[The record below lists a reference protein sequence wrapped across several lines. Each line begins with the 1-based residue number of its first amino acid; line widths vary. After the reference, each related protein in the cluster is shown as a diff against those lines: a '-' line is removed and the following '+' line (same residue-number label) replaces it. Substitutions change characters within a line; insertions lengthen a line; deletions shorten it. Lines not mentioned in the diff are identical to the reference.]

1 VYSALEEKYKR
12 IQQELMAG
20 ALALVIVFLIGTF
33 WYWLVEGW
41 SWDDAAYMTVI
52 TLATVGYG
60 EIHPLASR
68 GRLFT
73 IALIL
78 MGVINIGYIVNRFT
92 AAVIEGYFQEGIRLR
107 QQRRLME
114 SLSGHYIICGFSRTG
129 RQIAKEFRAEGVS
142 FVVIDAEFESVQKA
156 ELQGYIAYQG
166 DATLDESLLKVGI
179 ERAICIVAAL
189 PSDAENLYTVLSAKT
204 LNPNIRA
211 IARASTEEA
220 LQKLQRGGADAVIS
234 PYITGGK
241 RMAAAALRPQV
252 LDFVD
257 GILSGSD
264 RQLYMEEFLLDA
276 AMCPFVGQSLQK
288 AKLRS
293 QTGALVLAIRR
304 LDGNLI
310 GGPTGDTILMS
321 GDTLICMG
329 TAEQLRS
336 LNQVLGPINSQQLR
350 RPKNND
356 VRIKDTKCLTYQGIG
371 NKRENIFHPS
381 FFLPP
386 EFLILTY

>member
-1 VYSALEEKYKR
+1 
-12 IQQELMAG
+12 
-20 ALALVIVFLIGTF
+20 
-33 WYWLVEGW
+33 
-41 SWDDAAYMTVI
+41 
-52 TLATVGYG
+52 VGYG
-60 EIHPLASR
+60 EIHPLGSR

-78 MGVINIGYIVNRFT
+78 LGVVNIGYIVNRFT
-92 AAVIEGYFQEGIRLR
+92 EAVIQGYFQQGILLR

-114 SLSGHYIICGFSRTG
+114 SLSEHYIICGFSRTG
-129 RQIAKEFRAEGVS
+129 RQIAKEFWAEGVS
-142 FVVIDAEFESVQKA
+142 FVVIDSELESVQKA
-156 ELQGYIAYQG
+156 QAVGYTVYQG
-166 DATLDESLLKVGI
+166 DATLDETLLRVGI

-204 LNPNIRA
+204 LNPGIRA

-220 LQKLQRGGADAVIS
+220 LQKLQRGGADAVVS

-257 GILSGSD
+257 GILTGAD

-276 AMCPFVGQSLQK
+276 ASCPFVGQSLQR

-304 LDGNLI
+304 IDGNLI
-310 GGPTGDTILMS
+310 GGPTGETVLMP

-329 TAEQLRS
+329 TADQLRS
-336 LNQVLGPINSQQLR
+336 LNQLLGPIGSQKLR
-350 RPKNND
+350 KPKN
-356 VRIKDTKCLTYQGIG
+356 
-371 NKRENIFHPS
+371 S
-381 FFLPP
+381 
-386 EFLILTY
+386 

>member
-1 VYSALEEKYKR
+1 MYSTLEQKYKR

-20 ALALVIVFLIGTF
+20 AVALVVVLLIGTL
-33 WYWLVEGW
+33 WYKLVEGW
-41 SWDDAAYMTVI
+41 SWEDAAYMTVI

-60 EIHPLASR
+60 ETNPLQSR

-78 MGVINIGYIVNRFT
+78 MGVINLGYIVNRFT
-92 AAVIEGYFQEGIRLR
+92 QAVVEGYFQEGIKLR
-107 QQRRLME
+107 QQRLLME

-129 RQIAKEFRAEGVS
+129 RQIAKEFRSESVA
-142 FVVIDAEFESVQKA
+142 FVVVDADAESVQRA
-156 ELQGYIAYQG
+156 QSESYTAYQG
-166 DATLDESLLKVGI
+166 DATLDDTLLKVGV
-179 ERAICIVAAL
+179 ERGLCIVAAL

-204 LNPNIRA
+204 LNPQIRA

-220 LQKLQRGGADAVIS
+220 VQKLQRGGADAVIS

-241 RMAAAALRPQV
+241 RMAAAALRPQI

-257 GILSGSD
+257 GMLSGTD
-264 RQLYMEEFLLDA
+264 RQLYMEEFLLEESA
-276 AMCPFVGQSLQK
+276 CPFVGESLQR

-304 LDGNLI
+304 SDGSLI
-310 GGPTGDTILMS
+310 GGPTGDTVLMS

-336 LNQVLGPINSQQLR
+336 LNKILGPINSQQLR
-350 RPKNND
+350 RPKN
-356 VRIKDTKCLTYQGIG
+356 
-371 NKRENIFHPS
+371 S
-381 FFLPP
+381 
-386 EFLILTY
+386 